1 MLERTMKQVLSKKVN
16 SWLKTIT
23 DEEVVKAIKKDL
35 IITGG
40 CFTSMIQNEVP
51 KDFDCYFATKE
62 TAMLVA
68 QYYIELWDD
77 NKYGVFIVDG
87 ESDPRAAQYNVA
99 PDRVKIIVQSQ
110 GVIGNPNAVG
120 SSEELGS
127 DVNDII
133 AEIDETAVDEIISEE
148 KREFFPVFMSSNA
161 ITLSNGIQIVVR
173 FYGEPAQI
181 HDTYDFVHTKAY
193 WRMKDNELVIP
204 TEVYECVVNKTL
216 IYTGSKYPVCSIF
229 RVRKFINRG
238 WRINAGQLL
247 KMCMQ
252 VSELDLQNVAVLE
265 DQLIGVDSAY
275 FMHLISMFRERQA
288 KDDGFV
294 LSTRYILS
302 VIDKVF
308 G

>member
-1 MLERTMKQVLSKKVN
+1 MLERTMKQILSKKVN
-16 SWLKTIT
+16 AWLKTIT
-23 DEEVVKAIKKDL
+23 DEDVVKAIKKDL

-62 TAMLVA
+62 SAILVA
-68 QYYIELWDD
+68 RYYIGLWDKTTY
-77 NKYGVFIVDG
+77 NVFIVDG
-87 ESDPRAAQYNVA
+87 ATDARAKEYNVA
-99 PDRVKIIVQSQ
+99 PDRVKIIVQSA
-110 GVIGNPNAVG
+110 GVIGNPDAVG
-120 SSEELGS
+120 SSEELGT
-127 DVNDII
+127 DVN
-133 AEIDETAVDEIISEE
+133 ALVREIDETASDEIVAEE
-148 KREFFPVFMSSNA
+148 KREFYPVFMSSNA
-161 ITLSNGIQIVVR
+161 ITLSNGIQLVVR

-193 WRMKDNELVIP
+193 WRFKGNELVIP
-204 TEVYECVVNKTL
+204 AEVYECVVNKTL

-238 WRINAGQLL
+238 WKINAGQLL

-275 FMHLISMFRERQA
+275 FLHLIDMFRQRQA
-288 KDDGFV
+288 KEDGFV
-294 LSTRYILS
+294 LSTGYILS